1 MNEISSIFHGL
12 DGEHKSVKNACE
24 YCDADVEF
32 KSAENGVFSATI
44 KHDDDCALWMV
55 LRARDGK

>member
-1 MNEISSIFHGL
+1 MTEISRVFHGL
-12 DGEHKSVKNACE
+12 DGEHKNVKNACE

-32 KSAENGVFSATI
+32 KAAGSGVFSATI
-44 KHDDDCALWMV
+44 KHDDDCPLWMV